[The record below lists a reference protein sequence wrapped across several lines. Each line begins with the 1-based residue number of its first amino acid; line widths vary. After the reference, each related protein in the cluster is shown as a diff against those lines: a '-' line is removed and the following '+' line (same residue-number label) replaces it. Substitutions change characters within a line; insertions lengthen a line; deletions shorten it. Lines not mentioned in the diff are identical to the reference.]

1 MSLRDNTWLI
11 QRLNKPKGYK
21 NPWGDVNNEVKDV
34 NIAEVIDPAYMG
46 AAEYEF
52 GTYRNCIDV
61 MLKHGTKS
69 SIIALYPDKRMN
81 ASIPIHIV
89 SSKGCEDTEVIEQIR
104 HLYFGPSLTLHETG
118 MLPEISKNDN
128 SSFYRECRH
137 LALCDFKEIR
147 THGWLNV
154 KKFYAFFIEREL
166 AESFNN
172 YCNQAE
178 EVTV

>member
-1 MSLRDNTWLI
+1 
-11 QRLNKPKGYK
+11 
-21 NPWGDVNNEVKDV
+21 
-34 NIAEVIDPAYMG
+34 
-46 AAEYEF
+46 
-52 GTYRNCIDV
+52 
-61 MLKHGTKS
+61 
-69 SIIALYPDKRMN
+69 MN

-89 SSKGCEDTEVIEQIR
+89 SSKGCEDTEVVEQIR

-118 MLPEISKNDN
+118 MLPEISKNDR

-137 LALCDFKEIR
+137 LALCNFKEIK

-172 YCNQAE
+172 YCNQAK
-178 EVTV
+178 EVAA

>member
-1 MSLRDNTWLI
+1 MSIKQDIWLM
-11 QRLNKPKGYK
+11 QRLSEPTGYV
-21 NPWGDVNNEVKDV
+21 NPFGDVNHEIKDKS
-34 NIAEVIDPAYMG
+34 ITDIIEPDYMG

-89 SSKGCEDTEVIEQIR
+89 SSKGCEDTEVVEQIR

-118 MLPEISKNDN
+118 MLPEISKNDR

-137 LALCDFKEIR
+137 LALCNFKEIK

-172 YCNQAE
+172 YCNQAK
-178 EVTV
+178 EVAA